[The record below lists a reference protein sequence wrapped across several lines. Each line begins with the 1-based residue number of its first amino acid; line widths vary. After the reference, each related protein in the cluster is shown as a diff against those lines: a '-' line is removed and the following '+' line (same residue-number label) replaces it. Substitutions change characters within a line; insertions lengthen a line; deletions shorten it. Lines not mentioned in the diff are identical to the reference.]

1 MQSFRTTPRPATT
14 TLRRSLSRVL
24 RRALDRVI
32 AADKAYRDRARM
44 RRLTDTLL
52 RDVGLTRSEIDR
64 QRR

>member
-1 MQSFRTTPRPATT
+1 MSDSEGIETTS
-14 TLRRSLSRVL
+14 RRSFPCKAY
-24 RRALDRVI
+24 ALDRVI